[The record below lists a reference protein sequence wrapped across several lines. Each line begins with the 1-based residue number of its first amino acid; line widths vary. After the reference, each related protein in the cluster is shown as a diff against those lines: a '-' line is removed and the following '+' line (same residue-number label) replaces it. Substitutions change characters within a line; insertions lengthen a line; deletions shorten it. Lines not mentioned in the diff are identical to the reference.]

1 VQPAVRFTIRRSG
14 LNPKMQE
21 LVSNLNGTHAS
32 GVPLSPSTPA
42 ACVPSNAKRA
52 LLAKLLSGDIDAEP
66 TEARTISCRPSKTP
80 PQLSFSQ
87 ERLWFLDQLMPGS
100 PVFNVPI
107 AVPVSASLD
116 PAVLQRCVNEIV
128 RRHEVFRTSFLT
140 VDGKPTP
147 VVSDAVSVTIET
159 IDLISLTESERA
171 VECQRLAKAE
181 SLRPFDLECAPLL
194 RTTLIRLG
202 DDKSIFLLTMHH
214 IVSDGWSILIFFR
227 ELSEMYQAFSKGKA
241 SPLAE
246 LPVQYADYALW
257 QRDWLRGEVLERQL
271 SYWKNQLAGELPVLD
286 LPADRPRPA
295 VQTYPGDRVTVALPA
310 ELTAA
315 LTELSQREG
324 ATLFMTLL
332 AAFKILLNRHT
343 GQEDIIV
350 GSPMANRPQTETE
363 GLIGFFLNN
372 LALRDDLSGD
382 PDFRQLLARV
392 RKTALD
398 AYANQDVPFERL
410 IGELKPERDLSRTSI
425 FQVYFNLFSFSD
437 QIDLPDGE
445 KVNFVDAWLGS
456 EEDLSKF
463 DLTLYAGIG
472 AKEIKLAF
480 AYSTDLFARA
490 RIEQMADQFHHLLA
504 QIVARPD
511 EKISRLSLVTP
522 RAESLLPNPGQ
533 TLSAH
538 GTKPIHELFSEQA
551 QLHPDKIAVEDMRE
565 SLSYRELDSRS
576 NRLANYLRAG
586 GIRTGDVVAIYG
598 HRGVSLVWAILAVL
612 KAGAVFLILDPDY
625 PVERLMS
632 CLEIAAPRGW
642 LQLEAA
648 GILPE
653 ILDRFVETLDLCRLE
668 LPRQADLLASYS
680 IEKLRV
686 NIGADNLAYI
696 AFTSGSSGKPK
707 GVMGRHGPLTLFTSW
722 ATNKFG
728 LSERERFCM
737 LSGLAHDPLHR
748 DIFTPLQLG
757 GTVCIP
763 DQADIESPTR
773 LRSWMQQKQVT
784 VANLTP
790 SMSQLLSE
798 GATDAEQ
805 IESLRYSF
813 LVGDVLTKRDV
824 ARLRKLAPKITCVNL
839 YGSTETQRAVGHFVV
854 PNAENEGLTFDKQV
868 LPLGQ
873 GIRDVQLL
881 VLNREQQMCGIG
893 EPGEIYF
900 RSPHLAKGYLGDAT
914 LTNERFIQNPFTN
927 QTKDRLYRT
936 GDLGR
941 YMPDGNVEHLGRAD
955 RQVKIRGFRI
965 EPAEIEAVLT
975 KHPDVHEAAVIAQR
989 NDSDETFLV
998 AYVVGDQRIAA
1009 SVLRD
1014 YLGER
1019 LPVYMVPFAFVMLEA
1034 LPLTPNGKLDR
1045 GALPRPDQ
1053 FQAERRDD
1061 HAAPRSATERTLAEV
1076 WKEVL
1081 ALETIDIHENFF
1093 ELGGHSLMAVRLFA
1107 AMEKRF
1113 GKRLPLAT
1121 LFQAPT
1127 IAQLAA
1133 LLKDDSATEWSSLV
1147 PIQPLGTRTPFFC
1160 VHAVG
1165 GNVLEYYDLARHLG
1179 KDQPFYAFQSRGLD
1193 EAQQPHACI
1202 EDMAAHYVK
1211 ELREFQP
1218 EGPYFIGGRS
1228 LGGTIAFEIAR
1239 QLKAQGQEVGL
1250 LALLDSYPVGHAKL
1264 SGQHDSSKSE
1274 VRHYL
1279 RKAGAHISNMR
1290 TLTLTEKFGYL
1301 IDKSQYL
1308 PIRIKSRIW
1317 RTIYRSYQSLGQE
1330 VPRALRIVE
1339 EFNWL
1344 AAREYTPCFYDGQIT
1359 LFWASKDLRAK
1370 FDLLEGWQALALGG
1384 MEVHEVP
1391 GTHLDMIKEPHVE
1404 ELAKKLDQCLLRAQQ
1419 KDQRATAQTTSQ
1431 PTSNQSTIRENRAA

>member
-1 VQPAVRFTIRRSG
+1 
-14 LNPKMQE
+14 MQE
-21 LVSNLNGTHAS
+21 RVSNPNGTHAS
-32 GVPLSPSTPA
+32 GVPQPARLDFANSPSET
-42 ACVPSNAKRA
+42 CVPSNAKRA
-52 LLAKLLSGDIDAEP
+52 LLEKLLSGDIDAEP
-66 TEARTISCRPSKTP
+66 TPARTINRRSSATA

-107 AVPVSASLD
+107 SVPVSGALD
-116 PAVLQRCVNEIV
+116 QAILQRCVEEIV
-128 RRHEVFRTSFLT
+128 RRHEVFRTRFLT
-140 VDGKPTP
+140 VDGKPIP
-147 VVSDAVSVTIET
+147 VISDALATLET
-159 IDLISLTESERA
+159 IDLTSLAESEQT
-171 VECQRLAKAE
+171 VECRRLAKAE
-181 SLRPFDLECAPLL
+181 SLRPFDLECAPLI
-194 RTTLIRLG
+194 RTTLIRLN
-202 DDKSIFLLTMHH
+202 DETSIFLLTMHH
-214 IVSDGWSILIFFR
+214 IVSDGSSILIFFR
-227 ELSEMYQAFSKGKA
+227 ELSALYRAFSKGEV

-246 LPVQYADYALW
+246 LRVQYADYALW
-257 QRDWLRGEVLERQL
+257 QRDWLQGEVLERQL
-271 SYWKNQLAGELPVLD
+271 SYWRNQLAGELPVLD

-295 VQTYPGDRVTVALPA
+295 VQTYPGDRVTVVLPA

-332 AAFKILLNRHT
+332 AAFKILLQRHT

-372 LALRDDLSGD
+372 LALRDDLSRD

-445 KVNFVDAWLGS
+445 TVSFVDAWLQS

-463 DLTLYAGIG
+463 DLTLYAGVG

-480 AYSTDLFARA
+480 AYNTDLFARS
-490 RIEQMADQFHHLLA
+490 RMEQMADQFRHLLS

-511 EKISRLSLVTP
+511 EKISRFSLVTP
-522 RAESLLPNPGQ
+522 RAENVLPKPTQ
-533 TLSAH
+533 TLADH
-538 GTKPIHELFSEQA
+538 REKPIHELFSEQA
-551 QLHPDKIAVEDMRE
+551 QLHPDKTAVEDTRE
-565 SLSYRELDSRS
+565 SLSYRELDTRS

-598 HRGVSLVWAILAVL
+598 HRSVSLVWAILAVL

-632 CLEIAAPRGW
+632 CLEIAGPRGW

-648 GILPE
+648 GLLPE
-653 ILDRFVETLDLCRLE
+653 VLDRFVETLDLCRLA
-668 LPRQADLLASYS
+668 LPTQADLLAGYS
-680 IEKLRV
+680 IEPPRT
-686 NIGADNLAYI
+686 NIGADDLAYI

-722 ATNKFG
+722 AKDKFG
-728 LSERERFCM
+728 LNEGERFCM

-748 DIFTPLQLG
+748 DVFTPLQLG

-763 DQADIESPTR
+763 DQKDIESPVR
-773 LRSWMQQKQVT
+773 LRAWMKQKKVT

-790 SMSQLLSE
+790 AMSQLLSE
-798 GATDAEQ
+798 GTTDAEQ

-854 PNAENEGLTFDKQV
+854 PNTSDEAPAFDKQV
-868 LPLGQ
+868 LPLGR

-914 LTNERFIQNPFTN
+914 LTSERFIQNPFSN
-927 QTKDRLYRT
+927 EAKDRLYRT

-941 YMPDGNVEHLGRAD
+941 YLPDGNVEHLGRAD

-975 KHPDVHEAAVIAQR
+975 KHPDVHETAVIAQR
-989 NDSDETFLV
+989 NDSDETCLV
-998 AYVVGDQRIAA
+998 AYVVGDQQIA
-1009 SVLRD
+1009 SSMLRD
-1014 YLGER
+1014 YVGAR
-1019 LPVYMVPFAFVMLEA
+1019 LPVYMVPSAFVMLEA

-1045 GALPRPDQ
+1045 AALPRPDQ
-1053 FQAERRDD
+1053 IQAERRVDYTGD
-1061 HAAPRSATERTLAEV
+1061 YTAPRSATERALAEV
-1076 WKEVL
+1076 WQDVL
-1081 ALETIDIHENFF
+1081 SLDRIDIHENFF

-1107 AMEKRF
+1107 EMEKRF
-1113 GKRLPLAT
+1113 GRRLPLAT

-1133 LLKDDSATEWSSLV
+1133 LLKDDSTPQWSSLV
-1147 PIQPLGTRTPFFC
+1147 PIQPLGSRPPFFC

-1179 KDQPFYAFQSRGLD
+1179 SDQPFYAFQSRGLD
-1193 EAQQPHACI
+1193 GAQTPHTRI

-1228 LGGTIAFEIAR
+1228 LGGMIAFEMAR
-1239 QLKAQGQEVGL
+1239 QLNAQGQEIGL

-1264 SGQHDSSKSE
+1264 TAQRDSSKSE
-1274 VRHYL
+1274 LRHYL
-1279 RKAGAHISNMR
+1279 RKVGAHISNMS
-1290 TLTLTEKFGYL
+1290 TLSLTEKVGYL

-1330 VPRALRIVE
+1330 VPRALRDVE

-1344 AAREYTPCFYDGQIT
+1344 AAREYTPHFYDGQIT

-1370 FDLLEGWQALALGG
+1370 FDLLEGWQSLALGG

-1404 ELAKKLDQCLLRAQQ
+1404 ELAKKVDQCLLRAQQ
-1419 KDQRATAQTTSQ
+1419 NDRRATSQSTPQ
-1431 PTSNQSTIRENRAA
+1431 PTSNHSHVREHRAA

>member
-1 VQPAVRFTIRRSG
+1 
-14 LNPKMQE
+14 MQE
-21 LVSNLNGTHAS
+21 RVSNPNGTHAS
-32 GVPLSPSTPA
+32 GVPGTHASGIPLSKKTPE
-42 ACVPSNAKRA
+42 ACVPSHAKRA
-52 LLAKLLSGDIDAEP
+52 LLAKLLSGNIDADP
-66 TEARTISCRPSKTP
+66 TPARTIRRRSFDTP

-87 ERLWFLDQLMPGS
+87 ERLWFLDQLMPRS

-107 AVPVSASLD
+107 SVPVSGALD
-116 PAVLQRCVNEIV
+116 RAVLQRCVAEIV
-128 RRHEVFRTSFLT
+128 RRHEVFRTRFLT
-140 VDGKPTP
+140 VDGKPIP
-147 VVSDAVSVTIET
+147 VISDVPTTLET
-159 IDLISLTESERA
+159 IDLTSLAESEQTI
-171 VECQRLAKAE
+171 ECGRLAKLEA
-181 SLRPFDLECAPLL
+181 LRPFDLEGAPLI
-194 RTTLIRLG
+194 RTTLIRMSHE
-202 DDKSIFLLTMHH
+202 KSLFLLTMHH
-214 IVSDGWSILIFFR
+214 IVSDGSSILIFFR
-227 ELSEMYQAFSKGKA
+227 ELSALYQAFTKGEA

-257 QRDWLRGEVLERQL
+257 QRDWLQGEVLERQL
-271 SYWKNQLAGELPVLD
+271 SYWRNQLAGELPVLD

-295 VQTYPGDRVTVALPA
+295 VQTYPGDRVTVVLPA

-315 LTELSQREG
+315 FTELSQREG

-332 AAFKILLNRHT
+332 AAFKVLLQRHT

-382 PDFRQLLARV
+382 PNFRQLLARV

-437 QIDLPDGE
+437 KIDLPDGE
-445 KVNFVDAWLGS
+445 TVSFVDAWLQS

-463 DLTLYAGIG
+463 DLTLYAGVG

-480 AYSTDLFARA
+480 AYNTDLFART
-490 RIEQMADQFHHLLA
+490 RIEQMADQFRQLLS

-511 EKISRLSLVTP
+511 ERISRFSLVTP
-522 RAESLLPNPGQ
+522 RAESVLPKPTQ
-533 TLSAH
+533 TQADH
-538 GTKPIHELFSEQA
+538 REKPIHELFSEQA
-551 QLHPDKIAVEDMRE
+551 QLHPDKTAVEDPRE

-598 HRGVSLVWAILAVL
+598 HRSVSLVWAILAVL

-632 CLEIAAPRGW
+632 CLEIAGPRGW
-642 LQLEAA
+642 LQLEPA

-653 ILDRFVETLDLCRLE
+653 VLGRFVETLDLCRLQ
-668 LPRQADLLASYS
+668 LPTQADLLAGYS
-680 IEKLRV
+680 IEPPRT
-686 NIGADNLAYI
+686 NIAADDLAYI

-722 ATNKFG
+722 ATDKFG
-728 LSERERFCM
+728 LNESERFCM

-763 DQADIESPTR
+763 DQKDIESPAR
-773 LRSWMQQKQVT
+773 LRAWMNQKKVT

-790 SMSQLLSE
+790 AMSQLLSE

-854 PNAENEGLTFDKQV
+854 PNTSDEAPGFDRQV
-868 LPLGQ
+868 LPLGR

-881 VLNREQQMCGIG
+881 VLNRRQQMCGIG

-900 RSPHLAKGYLGDAT
+900 RSPHLAKGYLSDAT
-914 LTNERFIQNPFTN
+914 LTHERFIQNPFTN
-927 QTKDRLYRT
+927 EAEDRLYRT

-941 YMPDGNVEHLGRAD
+941 YLPDGNVEHLGRAD

-975 KHPDVHEAAVIAQR
+975 KHTAVHEAAVIAQR
-989 NDSDETFLV
+989 NDSDETSLV
-998 AYVVGDQRIAA
+998 AYVVGDQTIAA
-1009 SVLRD
+1009 SVLRE
-1014 YLGER
+1014 YVGER
-1019 LPVYMVPFAFVMLEA
+1019 LPVYMVPSAFVMLEA

-1045 GALPRPDQ
+1045 AALPRPDQ
-1053 FQAERRDD
+1053 IQAERRVDYRGD
-1061 HAAPRSATERTLAEV
+1061 YTAPRSATERALAEV
-1076 WKEVL
+1076 WQEVL
-1081 ALETIDIHENFF
+1081 SLDRIDIHENFF
-1093 ELGGHSLMAVRLFA
+1093 ELGGHSLLAVRLFA
-1107 AMEKRF
+1107 EMEKRF
-1113 GKRLPLAT
+1113 GRRLPLAT

-1133 LLKDDSATEWSSLV
+1133 LLKDESTPQWSSLV
-1147 PIQPLGTRTPFFC
+1147 PIQPLGSRPPFFC

-1179 KDQPFYAFQSRGLD
+1179 TDQPFYAFQSRGLD
-1193 EAQQPHACI
+1193 GAQTPHARI

-1228 LGGTIAFEIAR
+1228 LGGMIAFEMAR
-1239 QLKAQGQEVGL
+1239 QLNAQGQEIGL

-1264 SGQHDSSKSE
+1264 SASHDSSKTE
-1274 VRHYL
+1274 LRHYL

-1290 TLTLTEKFGYL
+1290 TLPLTEKFGYL

-1330 VPRALRIVE
+1330 VPRALRDVE

-1344 AAREYTPCFYDGQIT
+1344 AARAYTPHFYDGQIT

-1370 FDLLEGWQALALGG
+1370 FDLLEGWQSLALGG

-1404 ELAKKLDQCLLRAQQ
+1404 ELAKKVDQCLLRAQQ
-1419 KDQRATAQTTSQ
+1419 QDRRATSQTASDH
-1431 PTSNQSTIRENRAA
+1431 SSVRENRAA